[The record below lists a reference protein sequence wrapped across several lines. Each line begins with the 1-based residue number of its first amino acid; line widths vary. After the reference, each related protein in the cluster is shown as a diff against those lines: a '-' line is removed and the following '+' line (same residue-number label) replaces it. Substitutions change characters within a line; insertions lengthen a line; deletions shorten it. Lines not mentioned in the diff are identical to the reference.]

1 MNKPYFNNLDVYRG
15 IAALLV
21 FIGHLRNAY
30 FKDYVHIEDNNYLID
45 FFYFIANFSTIKNIG
60 NIRHF

>member
-1 MNKPYFNNLDVYRG
+1 MNKPYFNNVDVYRG

-30 FKDYVHIEDNNYLID
+30 FKDYADIEDNNYLIVQLCG
-45 FFYFIANFSTIKNIG
+45 YQYIQ
-60 NIRHF
+60 HHQL

>member
-30 FKDYVHIEDNNYLID
+30 FKDYADIEDNNYLPD
-45 FFYFIANFSTIKNIG
+45 NYKMLT
-60 NIRHF
+60 